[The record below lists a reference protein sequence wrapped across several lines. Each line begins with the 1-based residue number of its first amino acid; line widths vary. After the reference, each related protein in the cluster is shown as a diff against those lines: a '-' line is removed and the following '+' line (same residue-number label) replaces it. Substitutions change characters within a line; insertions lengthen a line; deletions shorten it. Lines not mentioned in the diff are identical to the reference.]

1 MNLAARY
8 PEETWET
15 THVGGHR
22 FAGNLVILPPGLYY
36 GPVDSA
42 GALDAV
48 GAHARGEISGRGY
61 RGRAG
66 QDGPGRVWP
75 AGRVRIG

>member
-66 QDGPGRVWP
+66 QDGPGRAWP
-75 AGRVRIG
+75 AGRVRVG